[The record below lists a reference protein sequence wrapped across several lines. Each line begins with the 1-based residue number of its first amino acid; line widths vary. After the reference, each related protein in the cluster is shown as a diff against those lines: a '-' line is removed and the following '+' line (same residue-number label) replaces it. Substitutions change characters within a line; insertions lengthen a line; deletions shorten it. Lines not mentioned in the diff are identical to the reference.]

1 MFIRLFSFISFKFNL
16 ERSANGKH
24 SWIWARNKDF
34 TLCFVLVDAV
44 TSATWKCLLF
54 VVVYFSVTVLFYT
67 YNSFPFDEK
76 CKNTFLNS

>member
-1 MFIRLFSFISFKFNL
+1 M
-16 ERSANGKH
+16 ANIYESGLGIK
-24 SWIWARNKDF
+24 SLN
-34 TLCFVLVDAV
+34 LCFVLVDAV

-54 VVVYFSVTVLFYT
+54 FVVYFSVTVLFYT

>member
-1 MFIRLFSFISFKFNL
+1 M
-16 ERSANGKH
+16 ANIHGSGLGIK
-24 SWIWARNKDF
+24 I
-34 TLCFVLVDAV
+34 LLGVLVFVDAV

-76 CKNTFLNS
+76 CKN